1 MARATVE
8 IDMPR
13 CCQECAF
20 DFDYYCLAGRM
31 IIDDEC
37 SYTERDKRCP
47 LKEVKGPEGSETD
60 VSG

>member
-47 LKEVKGPEGSETD
+47 LVEVKE
-60 VSG
+60 SGEE